1 MGRLITVL
9 LAACLSLSA
18 VAADAIKGERK
29 EVFGDI
35 TVHYNTFNS
44 TFLTPDIAKAAEL
57 IRSKNQGVINVSVIK
72 DGKPLIAN
80 VTGTVKDLTSQ
91 SVPLNFRQVTER
103 GRSTTSRSTRWSSRK
118 PAPLKSRCRT
128 ATRSTPSTSTK
139 NSFPAN
145 DEPHA
150 TRTGQP

>member
-1 MGRLITVL
+1 MGRLITAL

-29 EVFGDI
+29 EVFGDV

-72 DGKPLIAN
+72 SGKPLIAD
-80 VTGTVKDLTSQ
+80 VSGTVKDLTSKT
-91 SVPLNFRQVTER
+91 VPLSFRQITEQ
-103 GRSTTSRSTRWSSRK
+103 GAIYYIAQY
-118 PAPLKSRCRT
+118 PV
-128 ATRSTPSTSTK
+128 
-139 NSFPAN
+139 
-145 DEPHA
+145 DQQE
-150 TRTGQP
+150 TRTFEIKVQTGDKINTINFNQELFPGE

>member
-1 MGRLITVL
+1 MGRLITAL

-29 EVFGDI
+29 EVFGDV

-72 DGKPLIAN
+72 DGKPLIAQ

-91 SVPLNFRQVTER
+91 SVPLTFRQITEQ
-103 GRSTTSRSTRWSSRK
+103 GAIYYIAQY
-118 PAPLKSRCRT
+118 PV
-128 ATRSTPSTSTK
+128 
-139 NSFPAN
+139 
-145 DEPHA
+145 EQQE
-150 TRTGQP
+150 TRTFEIKVQTGDKINTINFNQELFPGQ

>member
-29 EVFGDI
+29 EVFGDV

-80 VTGTVKDLTSQ
+80 VTGTVKDLTSN
-91 SVPLNFRQVTER
+91 SVALKFRQVTEQ
-103 GRSTTSRSTRWSSRK
+103 GAIYYIAQY
-118 PAPLKSRCRT
+118 PVPQQ
-128 ATRSTPSTSTK
+128 
-139 NSFPAN
+139 
-145 DEPHA
+145 E
-150 TRTGQP
+150 TRTFEIKVQNGDKINTINFNQELFPGE

>member
-44 TFLTPDIAKAAEL
+44 TFLTPDIAKASEL

-80 VTGTVKDLTSQ
+80 VTGTIKDLTSQ
-91 SVPLNFRQVTER
+91 TVTLNFRQVTEQ
-103 GRSTTSRSTRWSSRK
+103 GAIYYIAQY
-118 PAPLKSRCRT
+118 PV
-128 ATRSTPSTSTK
+128 
-139 NSFPAN
+139 
-145 DEPHA
+145 EQQE
-150 TRTGQP
+150 TRTFEIKVQNGDKINTINFNQELFPGE